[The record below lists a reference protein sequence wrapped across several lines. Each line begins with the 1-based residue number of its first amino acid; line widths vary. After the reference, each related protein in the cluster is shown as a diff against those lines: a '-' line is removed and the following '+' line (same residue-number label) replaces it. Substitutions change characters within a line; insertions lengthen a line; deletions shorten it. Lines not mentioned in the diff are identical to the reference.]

1 MSEIATNEYY
11 RLYKIHPQGA
21 ATKEIEVYRKV
32 NAIEIPDNATN
43 GDMIMAMFPSWE
55 IDMDDAEEEYPIVTC
70 WIDRAN
76 IIWTSFDLTWWNAP
90 YKGGQGK

>member
-11 RLYKIHPQGA
+11 HLYKIHPQGA

-43 GDMIMAMFPSWE
+43 GDVIKAMFPKGKVRREVSCTH
-55 IDMDDAEEEYPIVTC
+55 DKTVFSFPDGTYFGAECRFNT
-70 WIDRAN
+70 D
-76 IIWTSFDLTWWNAP
+76 WWNAP
-90 YKGGQGK
+90 YKGGQG